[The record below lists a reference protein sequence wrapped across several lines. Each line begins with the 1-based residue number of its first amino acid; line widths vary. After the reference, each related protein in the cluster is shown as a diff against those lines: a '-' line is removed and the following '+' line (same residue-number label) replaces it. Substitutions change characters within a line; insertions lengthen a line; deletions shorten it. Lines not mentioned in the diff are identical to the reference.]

1 MVADDLGAS
10 AFALERLDVIDG
22 RGFQIENDRMGM
34 VFRDGATKLID
45 GSGYVNPMK
54 RVAQRRGKHLGDL
67 GVALEQDYV
76 DWLHMLL
83 LAADHGS

>member
-1 MVADDLGAS
+1 MVADDFGAGE
-10 AFALERLDVIDG
+10 FALERLDVIDG
-22 RGFQIENDRMGM
+22 RGFQVENDRMRM

-45 GSGYVNPMK
+45 GSGDMNPMK

-67 GVALEQDYV
+67 GIALEQNYV